1 MTGKM
6 KYVEILN
13 KLNINKLIIEIIIK
27 INIDVKITI
36 IASII
41 AAIILRNNCLSNL
54 EILMI

>member
-27 INIDVKITI
+27 INIDVKII
-36 IASII
+36 IITSII